1 MTLLKFNNYQQL
13 SQYTAEQIV
22 AAIIENPCLVLCMA
36 SGHTPL
42 LTAQLLV
49 QKLITQK
56 IDYSKITFF
65 GLDEWLELEPSNEG
79 SCHYFLQTH
88 IIKPL
93 KLANNQYHLF
103 DGLTK
108 DTDIAIK
115 KMDDIIASIGSIDL
129 MLVGIGMNGHIGFN
143 EPGTPFNSLCHVAP
157 LHDTTKTVGQKYFSE
172 QTTLQKGITIGLGH
186 LMQAKKVFLQA
197 NGVHKAAVIKQAI
210 EDNPTPTFPAS
221 IVQLHTNSYVLVDE
235 DAASGLKI

>member
-22 AAIIENPCLVLCMA
+22 AAIIENPRLVLCMA

-103 DGLTK
+103 NGLTK
-108 DTDIAIK
+108 DTDTAIK
-115 KMDDIIASIGSIDL
+115 KMDDILASVGGIDL
-129 MLVGIGMNGHIGFN
+129 MLVGIGLNGHIGFN
-143 EPGTPFNSLCHVAP
+143 EPGTPFNSLCHVAQ

-221 IVQLHTNSYVLVDE
+221 VVQLHTNSYVLVDE
-235 DAASGLKI
+235 DAASGLKV